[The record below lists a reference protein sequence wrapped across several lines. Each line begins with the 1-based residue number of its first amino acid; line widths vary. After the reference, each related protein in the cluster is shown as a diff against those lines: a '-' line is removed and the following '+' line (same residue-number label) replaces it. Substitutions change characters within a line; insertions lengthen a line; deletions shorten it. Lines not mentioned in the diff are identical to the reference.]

1 MPTKAV
7 AGAVGAGGGGSVGG
21 AVAILLLAAWGNQ
34 DPNVASALTVVC
46 SAAVST
52 VSTFLSVYFT
62 PHGD

>member
-7 AGAVGAGGGGSVGG
+7 AGAAGAGGGGGVGG
-21 AVAILLLAAWGNQ
+21 AVAILLLALWDNH
-34 DPNVASALTVVC
+34 DPNIASALTVVC
-46 SAAVST
+46 SAALST